1 MKTRQHN
8 ELGLGNSVAYN
19 LIAMTELTTEY
30 QNLLQLPL
38 RERLWL
44 ARWLIDSTL
53 QDAPA
58 TNHLANPLLKL
69 AGRYEGGPGDTAERA
84 EEILAAEIDA
94 SEGLSV
100 R

>member
-58 TNHLANPLLKL
+58 TPTHSLLKL

>member
-1 MKTRQHN
+1 
-8 ELGLGNSVAYN
+8 
-19 LIAMTELTTEY
+19 MTELTTEY
-30 QNLLQLPL
+30 QTLLHLPP

-53 QDAPA
+53 QEASVASLPA
-58 TNHLANPLLKL
+58 NSLLQL

-84 EEILAAEIDA
+84 EEILTAEVEPH
-94 SEGLSV
+94 EGLSL

>member
-1 MKTRQHN
+1 
-8 ELGLGNSVAYN
+8 
-19 LIAMTELTTEY
+19 MTELTEY
-30 QNLLQLPL
+30 QNLLHLPP

-58 TNHLANPLLKL
+58 TNLPGNSLLKL
-69 AGRYEGGPGDTAERA
+69 AGRYEGGAGDTAERA
-84 EEILAAEIDA
+84 EEILAAEVDA
-94 SEGLSV
+94 REGLSV